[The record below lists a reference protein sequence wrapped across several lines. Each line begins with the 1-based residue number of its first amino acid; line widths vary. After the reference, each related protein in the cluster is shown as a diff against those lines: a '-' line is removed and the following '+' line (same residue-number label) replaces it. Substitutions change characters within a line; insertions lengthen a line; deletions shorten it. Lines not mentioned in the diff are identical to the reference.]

1 MHRSKQHLYSII
13 WSLLPI
19 NGLGTVGAV
28 HWKQRT
34 HVPEFFP
41 AGPIAGA
48 VPAVQVDSH
57 RDHAELRPGAIQ
69 ELHIVDRTLG

>member
-57 RDHAELRPGAIQ
+57 RLLASEFGAFARYQ
-69 ELHIVDRTLG
+69 PRAS